1 MKPRLKQKSLLA
13 EHMQGKLATNSF
25 LLGEPTR
32 FICVKDSGDLKK
44 KSQGDD
50 HKTPAILRFVEMLAA
65 NPCLVCG
72 EYMMI

>member
-13 EHMQGKLATNSF
+13 EHMQRKLATNSF

-44 KSQGDD
+44 KCQGEG
-50 HKTPAILRFVEMLAA
+50 HKTSAILRFIKMSEA
-65 NPCLVCG
+65 NPCLVGG

>member
-1 MKPRLKQKSLLA
+1 MKPRLKQKNLLA

-32 FICVKDSGDLKK
+32 LICVKDSGDLRK
-44 KSQGDD
+44 KSQGDG
-50 HKTPAILRFVEMLAA
+50 HKTSATLRFVEMSEA
-65 NPCLVCG
+65 NPCLVGG